1 MRDAVLKQLG
11 QFWIDLYDSLPNLVS
26 GFIYIFLLIL
36 VLSVVNWITRKKLLL
51 HLQDQLLSTFL
62 SQFIKWTLIIIGAIA
77 SLYIIGFGNAAN
89 KFVAGAGISAIIIGF
104 AFKDIGENFLA
115 GIMLAFSRPFS
126 IRDSVE
132 CAGMK
137 GLVIKLTLRYTHIR
151 SQDGR
156 DIYMPNA
163 MIVKNPL
170 INYTRD
176 GLIRL
181 DFIVDIC
188 DEENISKAQQLIV
201 ECLKAQE
208 WILDD
213 PSASVV
219 IESMADQ
226 HIQLKVMFW
235 INTFKTKREADL
247 LKSEVMHLSRNI
259 LRTNGFRLSSKN

>member
-1 MRDAVLKQLG
+1 
-11 QFWIDLYDSLPNLVS
+11 LV
-26 GFIYIFLLIL
+26 
-36 VLSVVNWITRKKLLL
+36 
-51 HLQDQLLSTFL
+51 
-62 SQFIKWTLIIIGAIA
+62 IIGVIT

-151 SQDGR
+151 SEDGR

-181 DFIVDIC
+181 DFILDIC
-188 DEENISKAQQLIV
+188 DEENISD
-201 ECLKAQE
+201 AQE
-208 WILDD
+208 LITKSLISQDWILKE
-213 PSASVV
+213 PAPSVV

-226 HIQLKVMFW
+226 HIQLKTMFW
-235 INTFKTKREADL
+235 IDTFSTKKNADL
-247 LKSEVMHLSRNI
+247 VKSEVMHQSRNI
-259 LRTNGFRLSSKN
+259 LRTNGFNLSGKKIN